1 MPAIFFIFSPS
12 SFFFATLPDSDVG
25 PKIEKLA

>member
-1 MPAIFFIFSPS
+1 MPAIFFHLLSFI
-12 SFFFATLPDSDVG
+12 FFFATLPDSDVG